1 MGQNYKFTPYSLYGI
16 NIFVIFM
23 KKLTMPISKS
33 AYKRYKIIDS
43 ILRNTRDY
51 YPTITEIQTV
61 IEKRLKQRPSLDTL
75 EKDFKNM
82 RLPDPQGFDAPI
94 AYCRKNKG
102 YHYTNPNY
110 SINGV
115 SLTEKEVDS
124 IKEALELLQS
134 IGNSRVSD
142 SFSYALDKILISYK
156 EEFPQGNSKRKIIET
171 ESISGARGF
180 EHFDLFFNAC
190 NNRIPVS
197 FTHYSYQKRRFK
209 AVIIHPVLLKEF
221 DNFWYL
227 LGYSESHKDLRTF
240 GFDRIY
246 EPMLLKR
253 EFKSVSQN
261 IVNDYYKDI
270 YGVYPYKNEPKQ
282 QIVFFATPMVSNY
295 FEAYPIHASQAC
307 EKYDDGCIFKLQL
320 VPSMELIKL
329 LRSYGSEIEVKMP
342 LWINDEITKR

>member
-1 MGQNYKFTPYSLYGI
+1 VKN
-16 NIFVIFM
+16 
-23 KKLTMPISKS
+23 LTMPISKS

-51 YPTITEIQTV
+51 YPTIVEIQTA
-61 IEKRLKQRPSLDTL
+61 IEKSLKQKPSLDTL
-75 EKDFKNM
+75 EKDIKNM
-82 RLPDPQGFDAPI
+82 KLPDPHGFDAPI

-115 SLTEKEVDS
+115 SLTEKEVNS

-156 EEFPQGNSKRKIIET
+156 EEFPEGNSKRKIIET

-180 EHFDLFFNAC
+180 EHFDLLFNAC
-190 NNRIPVS
+190 KNRIPVS

-209 AVIIHPVLLKEF
+209 AGIIHPLLLKEF

-227 LGYSESHKDLRTF
+227 LGYSESHKALRTF

-253 EFKSVSQN
+253 EFKSISQN
-261 IVNDYYKDI
+261 MVNDYYKDI
-270 YGVYPYKNEPKQ
+270 YGVYPYKNQPKQ

-295 FEAYPIHASQAC
+295 FEAYPIHPSQVC